1 MDLSNAKALVTGA
14 SSGIGYATA
23 KLLVDKGARVVICG
37 RRAHKLKAAARTIGA
52 IAVPA
57 DVSIEDD
64 VRRLVETTVRE
75 LGGYDILINNAG
87 FGRFGP
93 LLESTVEDFR
103 SVWETNVLGAM
114 LVARESAKHFVSQKR
129 GDIVN
134 VASTVAKTVGP
145 GAGSYASSKW
155 ALSAL
160 TEAWRRE
167 LRPHDIRVMQVNPS
181 QVLTDF
187 RINSGR
193 ESLDEDPTKLHS
205 EDIAQ
210 LIVDLL
216 SLERR
221 VMVTEAT
228 VWATN
233 PSS

>member
-1 MDLSNAKALVTGA
+1 MDLSKARALVTGA

-23 KLLVDKGARVVICG
+23 ELLIAKGAKVAICG
-37 RRAHKLKAAARTIGA
+37 RRAEKLEAAARELG
-52 IAVPA
+52 AVPIAA
-57 DVSIEDD
+57 DVSREDD
-64 VRRLVETTVRE
+64 VRGLVGTTVRE
-75 LGGYDILINNAG
+75 LGGYDVLINNAG

-114 LVARESAKHFVSQKR
+114 LVARESARHFVEQGR

-134 VASTVAKTVGP
+134 VASTVAKRVGP

-160 TEAWRRE
+160 SEAWRAE
-167 LRPHDIRVMQVNPS
+167 LRPHNIRVMQVNPS

-193 ESLDEDPTKLHS
+193 DALAEDPTKLHS

-210 LIVDLL
+210 LIVDML
-216 SLERR
+216 SLEGR